1 MEKSWESS
9 IDTLF
14 KTQNTK
20 TCVLLKEA
28 GFEIVKD
35 LLQIFPS
42 KIIPLNHSQSNSPL
56 ENNGFFYG
64 RGQILKTWKT
74 FPQSFSSHRKGKRGA
89 IVNAKFC
96 CSSSNEV
103 IKLMW
108 FNAFPNLFDKIK
120 DYEEENSYVYLK
132 GFINFFKDK
141 PQIISPSIST
151 QIDSQNVYLEYPTIN
166 SLKNNDIKKVFKR
179 VPDYMW
185 DNIEETLPSSIVK
198 EKNLIGKKD
207 WAKLIHG
214 KSTHPLSNDD
224 IAKASFRS
232 IYEKV
237 FQQIY
242 HNIKEKKEYQYYQSK
257 ELIISQEELKS
268 ILELFPFTL
277 TSDQLNVIKEV
288 TKDLNSSKPMIRL
301 LQGDVG
307 TGKTCIAIIASVIA
321 IKNNTQV
328 ALMCPTESL
337 AQQHFIEVKSILNS
351 SCSIDLILGSQSQ
364 SYKNNIKQRLKNGT
378 LDIIVGTHALIQ
390 ESVSF
395 FNLGL
400 AIIDEQ
406 QKFGVN
412 QKNLLI
418 EKAKGVHSL
427 YISAT
432 PIPRDLKL
440 AQFGKIDLST
450 IKTQPK
456 NKKEIKTKI
465 ITESNFSLFLKFLKT
480 RISIG
485 EQAYI
490 VVPRINS
497 DDKDN
502 QNNFYLKNIFQKFKT
517 LFPEYKVESFH
528 GEMTISKKEEVFKK
542 FHAGE
547 INLLCAT
554 SIVEV
559 GINVPNATTIA
570 IFKPDRFGL
579 SSLHQLSG
587 RVGRG
592 GRPGFCFVI
601 KTKDITNDQSLDR
614 IMTFEKYN
622 DGFKIADEDLR
633 LRGEGDIIGTKQSG
647 TSPFKN
653 LESYFNIDEKF
664 LLNIEQDVLKS
675 LPN

>member
-185 DNIEETLPSSIVK
+185 DNIEETLPSSIIK

-224 IAKASFRS
+224 IAKAIFRS
-232 IYEKV
+232 LYEKF

-242 HNIKEKKEYQYYQSK
+242 HNIKEKK
-257 ELIISQEELKS
+257 
-268 ILELFPFTL
+268 
-277 TSDQLNVIKEV
+277 
-288 TKDLNSSKPMIRL
+288 
-301 LQGDVG
+301 
-307 TGKTCIAIIASVIA
+307 
-321 IKNNTQV
+321 
-328 ALMCPTESL
+328 
-337 AQQHFIEVKSILNS
+337 
-351 SCSIDLILGSQSQ
+351 
-364 SYKNNIKQRLKNGT
+364 
-378 LDIIVGTHALIQ
+378 
-390 ESVSF
+390 
-395 FNLGL
+395 
-400 AIIDEQ
+400 
-406 QKFGVN
+406 
-412 QKNLLI
+412 
-418 EKAKGVHSL
+418 
-427 YISAT
+427 
-432 PIPRDLKL
+432 
-440 AQFGKIDLST
+440 
-450 IKTQPK
+450 
-456 NKKEIKTKI
+456 
-465 ITESNFSLFLKFLKT
+465 
-480 RISIG
+480 
-485 EQAYI
+485 
-490 VVPRINS
+490 
-497 DDKDN
+497 
-502 QNNFYLKNIFQKFKT
+502 
-517 LFPEYKVESFH
+517 
-528 GEMTISKKEEVFKK
+528 
-542 FHAGE
+542 
-547 INLLCAT
+547 
-554 SIVEV
+554 
-559 GINVPNATTIA
+559 
-570 IFKPDRFGL
+570 
-579 SSLHQLSG
+579 
-587 RVGRG
+587 
-592 GRPGFCFVI
+592 
-601 KTKDITNDQSLDR
+601 
-614 IMTFEKYN
+614 
-622 DGFKIADEDLR
+622 
-633 LRGEGDIIGTKQSG
+633 
-647 TSPFKN
+647 
-653 LESYFNIDEKF
+653 
-664 LLNIEQDVLKS
+664 
-675 LPN
+675 